1 MKMETNNYL
10 IISSDDITINNSINR
25 IIKDSKFKD
34 YELIK
39 YDLTVNELSSVIE
52 ELNTYNFLSTNK
64 IIVLNN
70 ALFIEESNY
79 DKELKQINE
88 YIDNYN
94 PDNIFIMIASKKRS
108 AKEVTSLIEKITL
121 IDSDL
126 SCEAIIKNNLEDFK
140 MDNSAIKKLIEY
152 SLNNNEKVL
161 SELNKLKMYRIDSPN
176 KLITLEDVENI
187 VIKEYDLNVFD
198 LVNAITKK
206 DKKKAFSIYEKLID
220 NTDSSSLI
228 GSIASKVKM
237 LYSVKILRDE
247 GLSMDSIAEKL
258 DVKKG
263 AVSYA
268 LEECD
273 NFSTK
278 KLIKLLKELC
288 DLDFK
293 SKSQNVDMDFLF
305 KMFMLSI

>member
-1 MKMETNNYL
+1 MNPKTNNYL
-10 IISSDDITINNSINR
+10 IISSDEITIKNSINK
-25 IIKDSKFKD
+25 IVKDSKYKD

-39 YDLTVNELSSVIE
+39 YDLTVNDVSSVIE

-70 ALFIEESNY
+70 SLFIEDPNY
-79 DKELKQINE
+79 DKDLKRINE
-88 YIDNYN
+88 YLDNYN
-94 PDNIFIMIASKKRS
+94 PDNIFIMVVSKRRT
-108 AKEVTSLIEKITL
+108 AKEVTALVEKVTL

-126 SCEAIIKNNLEDFK
+126 SCEAIIKNNLEDYK
-140 MDNSAIKKLIEY
+140 MDYNAIKKLIEY

-161 SELNKLKMYRIDSPN
+161 SELNKLKLYRIDSPN
-176 KLITLEDVENI
+176 KLITLEDVENL

-206 DKKKAFSIYEKLID
+206 DKNKAFTMYERLIET
-220 NTDSSSLI
+220 TDSSSII

-247 GLSMDSIAEKL
+247 GLNMDSIAEKL
-258 DVKKG
+258 DAKKG
-263 AVSYA
+263 AISYA

-278 KLIKLLKELC
+278 KLIKLLKDLC
-288 DLDFK
+288 DLDYK

-305 KMFMLSI
+305 KMFILSI

>member
-1 MKMETNNYL
+1 MNPKTNNYL
-10 IISSDDITINNSINR
+10 IISSDEITIKNSINK
-25 IIKDSKFKD
+25 IVKDSKYKD

-39 YDLTVNELSSVIE
+39 YDLTVNDVSSVIE

-70 ALFIEESNY
+70 SLFIEDPNY
-79 DKELKQINE
+79 DKDLKRINE
-88 YIDNYN
+88 YLDNYN
-94 PDNIFIMIASKKRS
+94 PDNIFIMVVSKRRT
-108 AKEVTSLIEKITL
+108 AKEVTALVEKVTL

-126 SCEAIIKNNLEDFK
+126 SCEAIIKNNLEDYK
-140 MDNSAIKKLIEY
+140 MDYNAIKKLIEY

-161 SELNKLKMYRIDSPN
+161 SELNKLKLYRIDSPN
-176 KLITLEDVENI
+176 KLITLEDVENL

-206 DKKKAFSIYEKLID
+206 DKNKAFTMYERLIET
-220 NTDSSSLI
+220 TDSSSII

-247 GLSMDSIAEKL
+247 GLNMDSIAEKL
-258 DVKKG
+258 DAKKG
-263 AVSYA
+263 AISYA

-278 KLIKLLKELC
+278 KLIKL
-288 DLDFK
+288 F
-293 SKSQNVDMDFLF
+293 
-305 KMFMLSI
+305 I